1 MLLLTTISK
10 KSLFNNVV
18 ARTSLNQLK
27 VVSLGGATRPLSVV
41 VGLPS
46 SSIDHHLSYINKQN
60 QHQQQIRLSSVRFL
74 STTPPPPPSKN
85 ANETDESSESSSGG
99 SMISNIMGQIIT
111 PRNQFYALAAGG
123 TLGAYFISRGFLA
136 FTSFFTHLHPAFVAK
151 WAFYTGFGCA
161 TGKIL
166 YIECCRG
173 FFLDVY

>member
-161 TGKIL
+161 TGKL
-166 YIECCRG
+166 VP
-173 FFLDVY
+173 L